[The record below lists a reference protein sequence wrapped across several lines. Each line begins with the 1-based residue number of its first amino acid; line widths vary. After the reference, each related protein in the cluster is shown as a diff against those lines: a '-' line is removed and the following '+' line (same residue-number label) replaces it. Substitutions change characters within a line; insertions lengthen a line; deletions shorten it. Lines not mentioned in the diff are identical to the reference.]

1 MNLIEIIKNA
11 VRLLF
16 GQSKV
21 ITSLK
26 NRIAELEAVNEGLRN
41 SHAMDTVSLRKA
53 AEAAATDLKA
63 AKARESD
70 LAGQLTVLDDAG
82 RELLAAVNENA
93 DLPIYDPEFNLI
105 AVSGVTEPAPKVE
118 TEVPTPA
125 AEEAP
130 LLNPD
135 QLATGIREVPE
146 PVAAEAEDTQT
157 EPAEVPAES
166 EAVAVAE
173 APEIAVSDANQEPS
187 ES

>member
-26 NRIAELEAVNEGLRN
+26 TRISELEAVNEGLRN

-53 AEAAATDLKA
+53 AEAAAADLKA

-105 AVSGVTEPAPKVE
+105 AVSGVTESAPKAEV
-118 TEVPTPA
+118 EVPTSIGTGDYT
-125 AEEAP
+125 AERE
-130 LLNPD
+130 
-135 QLATGIREVPE
+135 QTGTVEEIH
-146 PVAAEAEDTQT
+146 AEAVALREAGLLPVLD
-157 EPAEVPAES
+157 AES

-187 ES
+187 DA